1 MIYTY
6 PDYYKKFNCIADK
19 CPDTCCGKWQI
30 VIDDDSLEKYE
41 DYNGEY
47 RDELRRKVN
56 WKEGVFRHGRSG
68 KCAFLR
74 EDMLCDM
81 YIHMGKDSLCTT
93 CREYPRH
100 TEEFENVREVSLS
113 LSCPEVA
120 RILMNITD
128 KVTFVTEEDD
138 EDEVFDDFDYF
149 LYSNLEDIREEILR
163 VIQDRSVDI
172 RSRIER
178 VLQIGASAQRHYD
191 EGDLVMWDECEERD
205 KPEICRKLEF
215 CPEHSNTEINNEVF
229 LDDEY
234 VLLQRQF
241 GFLLDE
247 LELLYDDWE
256 DVLVEAQ
263 SLLFGDGAETFAE
276 NRRRFESW
284 WRDNCEVTGCHP
296 GQESD
301 TTESVVTEDNVI
313 EGDAAGNDAAENDK
327 TSDNA
332 AENDATEDRS
342 EDIEECVGELHMTMD
357 IFLEQII
364 VYFIS
369 IYLLGAVYDDN
380 ISGKVNA
387 CVGHAV
393 ELYMLLMARWLRN
406 GGTLSVDDLIELS
419 YRYSREIEHS
429 DENLEQVEVLDWFSL

>member
-74 EDMLCDM
+74 DDMLCDM
-81 YIHMGKDSLCTT
+81 YIHMGKESLCTT

-149 LYSNLEDIREEILR
+149 LYSNLEDIRETILN

-178 VLQIGASAQRHYD
+178 VIQIGASAQRHYD
-191 EGDLVMWDECEERD
+191 EGDLVMWDECEEQD
-205 KPEICRKLEF
+205 KPEIHG
-215 CPEHSNTEINNEVF
+215 EHE
-229 LDDEY
+229 EY
-234 VLLQRQF
+234 MLLQKQAM
-241 GFLLDE
+241 FLIED
-247 LELLYDDWE
+247 LELLYDDWD
-256 DVLVEAQ
+256 DVLIESQ
-263 SLLFGDGAETFAE
+263 EFLFGGGEMAFAE
-276 NRRRFESW
+276 NTKRFEAW
-284 WRDNCEVTGCHP
+284 WETHNEISYCQPE
-296 GQESD
+296 QKSD
-301 TTESVVTEDNVI
+301 TAENVVTED
-313 EGDAAGNDAAENDK
+313 DAAGNDVIEDDVAW
-327 TSDNA
+327 
-332 AENDATEDRS
+332 NDATDNHFEDVKACGGGIR
-342 EDIEECVGELHMTMD
+342 MTMD

-369 IYLLGAVYDDN
+369 TYLLGAVYDDN

-406 GGTLSVDDLIELS
+406 GETLSTDDLIELS

-429 DENLEQVEVLDWFSL
+429 DENLEQVEVLDWFSI

>member
-74 EDMLCDM
+74 DDMLCDM
-81 YIHMGKDSLCTT
+81 YIHMGKESLCTT

-128 KVTFVTEEDD
+128 KVTSVTEEDD

-149 LYSNLEDIREEILR
+149 LYSNLEDIREAILN

-178 VLQIGASAQRHYD
+178 VIQIGASAQRHYD
-191 EGDLVMWDECEERD
+191 EGDLVMWDECEEQD

-256 DVLVEAQ
+256 DVLIESQ

-313 EGDAAGNDAAENDK
+313 EG
-327 TSDNA
+327 
-332 AENDATEDRS
+332 
-342 EDIEECVGELHMTMD
+342 ELRMTMD

-406 GGTLSVDDLIELS
+406 GETLSTDDLIELS

-429 DENLEQVEVLDWFSL
+429 DENLEQVEVLDWFDL

>member
-74 EDMLCDM
+74 DDMLCDM

-100 TEEFENVREVSLS
+100 TEEFENVREISLS

-178 VLQIGASAQRHYD
+178 VLQIGASAQRHYE
-191 EGDLVMWDECEERD
+191 EGDLVMWDECEEQD
-205 KPEICRKLEF
+205 KPEIHGDHE
-215 CPEHSNTEINNEVF
+215 
-229 LDDEY
+229 EY
-234 VLLQRQF
+234 MLLQKQAM
-241 GFLLDE
+241 FLIED

-256 DVLVEAQ
+256 DVIIESQ
-263 SLLFGDGAETFAE
+263 ELLFGGGEMAFAE
-276 NRRRFESW
+276 NRKRFEAW
-284 WRDNCEVTGCHP
+284 WETHNEISYCQPE
-296 GQESD
+296 QKSD
-301 TTESVVTEDNVI
+301 TAENVVTED
-313 EGDAAGNDAAENDK
+313 DAAGNDA
-327 TSDNA
+327 TDNQF
-332 AENDATEDRS
+332 EDVKA
-342 EDIEECVGELHMTMD
+342 CGGELRMTMY

-393 ELYMLLMARWLRN
+393 ELYMLLMARWVRN
-406 GGTLSVDDLIELS
+406 GETLSADDLIELS

-429 DENLEQVEVLDWFSL
+429 DENLEQVEVLDWFNL

>member
-6 PDYYKKFNCIADK
+6 PDYYKKFSCIADK

-74 EDMLCDM
+74 DDMLCDM
-81 YIHMGKDSLCTT
+81 YIHMGKESLCTT

-128 KVTFVTEEDD
+128 KATFVTEEDD

-149 LYSNLEDIREEILR
+149 LYSNLEDIREAILN

-178 VLQIGASAQRHYD
+178 VIQIGASAQRHYD
-191 EGDLVMWDECEERD
+191 EGDLVMWDECEEQD
-205 KPEICRKLEF
+205 KPEIHG
-215 CPEHSNTEINNEVF
+215 EHE
-229 LDDEY
+229 EY
-234 VLLQRQF
+234 MLLQKQAM
-241 GFLLDE
+241 FLIED
-247 LELLYDDWE
+247 LELLYDDWD
-256 DVLVEAQ
+256 DVLIESQ
-263 SLLFGDGAETFAE
+263 ELLFGGGEMAFAE
-276 NRRRFESW
+276 NTKRFEAW
-284 WRDNCEVTGCHP
+284 WETHNEISYCQPE
-296 GQESD
+296 QKSD
-301 TTESVVTEDNVI
+301 TAENVVTED
-313 EGDAAGNDAAENDK
+313 DAAGNDVIEDDVAW
-327 TSDNA
+327 
-332 AENDATEDRS
+332 NDATDNHFEDVKACGGGIR
-342 EDIEECVGELHMTMD
+342 MTMD

-369 IYLLGAVYDDN
+369 TYLLGAVYDDN

-406 GGTLSVDDLIELS
+406 GETLSTDDLIELS

-429 DENLEQVEVLDWFSL
+429 DENLEQVEVLDWFSI

>member
-74 EDMLCDM
+74 DDMLCDM
-81 YIHMGKDSLCTT
+81 YIHMGKESLCTT

-149 LYSNLEDIREEILR
+149 LYSNLEDIRETILN

-178 VLQIGASAQRHYD
+178 VIQIGASAQRHYD
-191 EGDLVMWDECEERD
+191 EGDLVMWDECEEQD
-205 KPEICRKLEF
+205 KPEIHG
-215 CPEHSNTEINNEVF
+215 EHE
-229 LDDEY
+229 EY
-234 VLLQRQF
+234 MLLQKQAM
-241 GFLLDE
+241 FLIED

-256 DVLVEAQ
+256 DVLIESQ
-263 SLLFGDGAETFAE
+263 MFLFSAGEGKFVE
-276 NRRRFESW
+276 NREKFETW
-284 WRDNCEVTGCHP
+284 WRDNSVRAVDGESHISMEVF
-296 GQESD
+296 
-301 TTESVVTEDNVI
+301 I
-313 EGDAAGNDAAENDK
+313 
-327 TSDNA
+327 
-332 AENDATEDRS
+332 
-342 EDIEECVGELHMTMD
+342 
-357 IFLEQII
+357 EQII

-369 IYLLGAVYDDN
+369 IYLLGAVYDGN
-380 ISGKVNA
+380 IDGKVNA
-387 CVGHAV
+387 CVGHTV
-393 ELYMLLMARWLRN
+393 ELYMLLMARWLKN
-406 GGTLSVDDLIELS
+406 GDDLVMDDLIELV

-429 DENLEQVEVLDWFSL
+429 DENLEQVEMLDWFG

>member
-6 PDYYKKFNCIADK
+6 PDYYKKFSCIADK

-30 VIDDDSLEKYE
+30 VIDDDSLERYQE
-41 DYNGEY
+41 YDGDY
-47 RDELRRKVN
+47 RPELHRKVN
-56 WKEGVFRHGRSG
+56 WKEGVFRHSRSG

-74 EDMLCDM
+74 DDMLCDL
-81 YIHMGKDSLCTT
+81 YIHMGKESLCTT

-149 LYSNLEDIREEILR
+149 LYSNLEDIREVILN

-178 VLQIGASAQRHYD
+178 VIQIGASAQRHYD

-256 DVLVEAQ
+256 DVLIESQ

-301 TTESVVTEDNVI
+301 TAESVVTEDNVI
-313 EGDAAGNDAAENDK
+313 ADG
-327 TSDNA
+327 
-332 AENDATEDRS
+332 
-342 EDIEECVGELHMTMD
+342 LHMTMD

-380 ISGKVNA
+380 IYGKVNA

-406 GGTLSVDDLIELS
+406 GETLSVDDLIELS

-429 DENLEQVEVLDWFSL
+429 DENLEQVEVLEWFSL

>member
-74 EDMLCDM
+74 DDMLCDM
-81 YIHMGKDSLCTT
+81 YIHMGKNSLCTT

-149 LYSNLEDIREEILR
+149 LYSNLEDIREEILN
-163 VIQDRSVDI
+163 VIQDRNVDI

-178 VLQIGASAQRHYD
+178 VIQIGASAQRHYD
-191 EGDLVMWDECEERD
+191 EGDLVMWDECEEQD
-205 KPEICRKLEF
+205 KPEICRKIEF

-256 DVLVEAQ
+256 DVLIESQ
-263 SLLFGDGAETFAE
+263 KLLFGDGEGKFTENQRLFET
-276 NRRRFESW
+276 W
-284 WRDNCEVTGCHP
+284 WRNNSEVPDGKP
-296 GQESD
+296 GQNSD
-301 TTESVVTEDNVI
+301 AAESVVTEDNVI
-313 EGDAAGNDAAENDK
+313 EGDAAGNDVIEDDVAW
-327 TSDNA
+327 
-332 AENDATEDRS
+332 NDATDNHFEDVKACGGG
-342 EDIEECVGELHMTMD
+342 IHMTMD

-393 ELYMLLMARWLRN
+393 ELYMLLMARWLSN

-429 DENLEQVEVLDWFSL
+429 DENLEQVEVLEWFGL

>member
-1 MIYTY
+1 MIIYKGVHMIYTY
-6 PDYYKKFNCIADK
+6 PDYYKQFSCIADK

-74 EDMLCDM
+74 DDMLCDL
-81 YIHMGKDSLCTT
+81 YIHMGKESLCTT

-100 TEEFENVREVSLS
+100 TEEFENVREISLS

-149 LYSNLEDIREEILR
+149 LYSNLEDIREEILN

-178 VLQIGASAQRHYD
+178 VIQIGASAQRHYD
-191 EGDLVMWDECEERD
+191 EGDLVMWNECEERD
-205 KPEICRKLEF
+205 KPEIHG
-215 CPEHSNTEINNEVF
+215 EHEEHI
-229 LDDEY
+229 
-234 VLLQRQF
+234 LLQKQAM
-241 GFLLDE
+241 FLIEE

-256 DVLVEAQ
+256 DVLIESQ
-263 SLLFGDGAETFAE
+263 ELLFGQGEEAFAG
-276 NRRRFESW
+276 NRKRFDAW
-284 WRDNCEVTGCHP
+284 WRNHGGCAP
-296 GQESD
+296 
-301 TTESVVTEDNVI
+301 
-313 EGDAAGNDAAENDK
+313 
-327 TSDNA
+327 
-332 AENDATEDRS
+332 
-342 EDIEECVGELHMTMD
+342 HMTLD

-406 GGTLSVDDLIELS
+406 GETLSVDDLIELS

-429 DENLEQVEVLDWFSL
+429 DENLEQVEVLDWFGL

>member
-30 VIDDDSLEKYE
+30 VIDDDSLERYQE
-41 DYNGEY
+41 YDGDY
-47 RDELRRKVN
+47 RPELHRKVN

-74 EDMLCDM
+74 DDMLCDM

-100 TEEFENVREVSLS
+100 TEEFENVREISLS

-149 LYSNLEDIREEILR
+149 LYSNLEDIREAILN

-172 RSRIER
+172 RIRIER
-178 VLQIGASAQRHYD
+178 VIQIGASAQRHYD
-191 EGDLVMWDECEERD
+191 EGDLVMWDECEEQD

-215 CPEHSNTEINNEVF
+215 CPEHSNTEIDNEAF

-256 DVLVEAQ
+256 DVLIESQ
-263 SLLFGDGAETFAE
+263 SILFGDGAETFAE

-284 WRDNCEVTGCHP
+284 WRDNCEVTGGQP
-296 GQESD
+296 GQNS
-301 TTESVVTEDNVI
+301 
-313 EGDAAGNDAAENDK
+313 DAAGNDAAENDK
-327 TSDNA
+327 TNDNV

-342 EDIEECVGELHMTMD
+342 EDIEECVDELHMTMD

-406 GGTLSVDDLIELS
+406 GETLSVDDLIELS

-429 DENLEQVEVLDWFSL
+429 DENLEQVEVLEWFSL

>member
-6 PDYYKKFNCIADK
+6 PDYYKKFSCIADK

-56 WKEGVFRHGRSG
+56 WKEGVFRHGGSG

-74 EDMLCDM
+74 DDMLCDL
-81 YIHMGKDSLCTT
+81 YIHMGKESLCTT

-149 LYSNLEDIREEILR
+149 LYSNLEDIREAILN

-178 VLQIGASAQRHYD
+178 VIQIGASAQRHYD
-191 EGDLVMWDECEERD
+191 EGDLVMWDECEEQD

-215 CPEHSNTEINNEVF
+215 CPEHSNTEIDNEAF

-256 DVLVEAQ
+256 DVLIESQ
-263 SLLFGDGAETFAE
+263 SILFGDGAETFAE

-284 WRDNCEVTGCHP
+284 WRDNCEVTGGQP
-296 GQESD
+296 GQNS
-301 TTESVVTEDNVI
+301 
-313 EGDAAGNDAAENDK
+313 DAAGNDAAENDK
-327 TSDNA
+327 TNDNV

-342 EDIEECVGELHMTMD
+342 EDIEECVDELHMTMD

-369 IYLLGAVYDDN
+369 IYLLGAVYDGN
-380 ISGKVNA
+380 IDGKVNA

-406 GGTLSVDDLIELS
+406 GETLSVDDLIELS

-429 DENLEQVEVLDWFSL
+429 DENLEQVEVLEWFSL

>member
-30 VIDDDSLEKYE
+30 VIDDDSLERYQE
-41 DYNGEY
+41 YDGDY
-47 RDELRRKVN
+47 RPELYRKVN
-56 WKEGVFRHGRSG
+56 WNEGVFRHGRNG

-74 EDMLCDM
+74 DDLLCDM

-149 LYSNLEDIREEILR
+149 LYSNLEDIREAILN

-178 VLQIGASAQRHYD
+178 VIQIGASAQRHYD
-191 EGDLVMWDECEERD
+191 EGDLVMWDECEEQD
-205 KPEICRKLEF
+205 KPEIHG
-215 CPEHSNTEINNEVF
+215 EHE
-229 LDDEY
+229 EY
-234 VLLQRQF
+234 MLLQKQAM
-241 GFLLDE
+241 FLIED
-247 LELLYDDWE
+247 LELLYDDWD
-256 DVLVEAQ
+256 DVLIESQ
-263 SLLFGDGAETFAE
+263 EFLFGGGEMAFAE
-276 NRRRFESW
+276 NTKRFEAW
-284 WRDNCEVTGCHP
+284 WETHNEISYCQPE
-296 GQESD
+296 QKSD
-301 TTESVVTEDNVI
+301 TAENVVTED
-313 EGDAAGNDAAENDK
+313 DAAGNDVIEDDVAW
-327 TSDNA
+327 
-332 AENDATEDRS
+332 NDATDNHFEDVKACGGGIR
-342 EDIEECVGELHMTMD
+342 MTMD

-369 IYLLGAVYDDN
+369 TYLLGAVYDDN

-406 GGTLSVDDLIELS
+406 GETLSTDDLIELS

-429 DENLEQVEVLDWFSL
+429 DENLEQVEVLDWFSI

>member
-74 EDMLCDM
+74 DDMLCDM

-149 LYSNLEDIREEILR
+149 LYSNLEDIREEILN

-256 DVLVEAQ
+256 DVLIESQ

-284 WRDNCEVTGCHP
+284 WRDNCEVTGCQP
-296 GQESD
+296 GQNS
-301 TTESVVTEDNVI
+301 
-313 EGDAAGNDAAENDK
+313 DAAGNDAAENDK
-327 TSDNA
+327 TNDNA
-332 AENDATEDRS
+332 AENDVTEDRF
-342 EDIEECVGELHMTMD
+342 EDIEECVDELHMTMD

-406 GGTLSVDDLIELS
+406 GETLSADDLIELS

-429 DENLEQVEVLDWFSL
+429 DENLEQVEVLDWFSI

>member
-30 VIDDDSLEKYE
+30 VIDDDSLERYQE
-41 DYNGEY
+41 YDGDY
-47 RDELRRKVN
+47 RPELHRKVN

-74 EDMLCDM
+74 DDMLCDM

-100 TEEFENVREVSLS
+100 TEEFENVREISLS

-149 LYSNLEDIREEILR
+149 LYSNLEDIREEILN

-178 VLQIGASAQRHYD
+178 VLQIGASTQRHYD

-205 KPEICRKLEF
+205 KPEIHGDHE
-215 CPEHSNTEINNEVF
+215 
-229 LDDEY
+229 EY
-234 VLLQRQF
+234 MLLQKQAM
-241 GFLLDE
+241 FLLED
-247 LELLYDDWE
+247 LELLYDDWD
-256 DVLVEAQ
+256 DVLIESQ
-263 SLLFGDGAETFAE
+263 ELLFGQGEEAFA
-276 NRRRFESW
+276 
-284 WRDNCEVTGCHP
+284 
-296 GQESD
+296 Q
-301 TTESVVTEDNVI
+301 SVQ
-313 EGDAAGNDAAENDK
+313 DA
-327 TSDNA
+327 
-332 AENDATEDRS
+332 
-342 EDIEECVGELHMTMD
+342 
-357 IFLEQII
+357 
-364 VYFIS
+364 
-369 IYLLGAVYDDN
+369 
-380 ISGKVNA
+380 
-387 CVGHAV
+387 
-393 ELYMLLMARWLRN
+393 
-406 GGTLSVDDLIELS
+406 
-419 YRYSREIEHS
+419 
-429 DENLEQVEVLDWFSL
+429 

>member
-6 PDYYKKFNCIADK
+6 PDYYKKFSCIADK

-30 VIDDDSLEKYE
+30 VIDDDSLERYQE
-41 DYNGEY
+41 YDGDY
-47 RDELRRKVN
+47 RPELHRKVN

-74 EDMLCDM
+74 DDMLCDM

-100 TEEFENVREVSLS
+100 TEEFENVREISLS

-138 EDEVFDDFDYF
+138 EDEAFDDFDYF
-149 LYSNLEDIREEILR
+149 LYSNLEDIREAILN

-178 VLQIGASAQRHYD
+178 VIQIGASAQRHYD
-191 EGDLVMWDECEERD
+191 EGDLVMWDECEEQD
-205 KPEICRKLEF
+205 KPEIHG
-215 CPEHSNTEINNEVF
+215 EHE
-229 LDDEY
+229 EY
-234 VLLQRQF
+234 MLLQKQAM
-241 GFLLDE
+241 FLIED
-247 LELLYDDWE
+247 LELLYDDWD
-256 DVLVEAQ
+256 DVLIESQ
-263 SLLFGDGAETFAE
+263 EFLFGGGEMAFAE
-276 NRRRFESW
+276 NTKRFEAW
-284 WRDNCEVTGCHP
+284 WETHNEISYCQPE
-296 GQESD
+296 QKSD
-301 TTESVVTEDNVI
+301 TAENVVTED
-313 EGDAAGNDAAENDK
+313 DAAGNDVIEDDVAW
-327 TSDNA
+327 
-332 AENDATEDRS
+332 NDATDNHFEDVKACGGGIR
-342 EDIEECVGELHMTMD
+342 MTMD

-369 IYLLGAVYDDN
+369 TYLLGAVYDDN

-406 GGTLSVDDLIELS
+406 GETLSTDDLIELS

-429 DENLEQVEVLDWFSL
+429 DENLEQVEVLDWFSI

>member
-6 PDYYKKFNCIADK
+6 PDYYKKFSCIADK

-30 VIDDDSLEKYE
+30 VIDDDSLERYQE
-41 DYNGEY
+41 YDGDY
-47 RDELRRKVN
+47 RPELHRKVN
-56 WKEGVFRHGRSG
+56 WEEGVFRHGRSG

-74 EDMLCDM
+74 DDMLCDM
-81 YIHMGKDSLCTT
+81 YIHMGKESLCTT

-149 LYSNLEDIREEILR
+149 LYSNLEDIREAILN

-178 VLQIGASAQRHYD
+178 VIQIGASAQRHYD
-191 EGDLVMWDECEERD
+191 EGDLVMWDECEEQD
-205 KPEICRKLEF
+205 KPEICRKLES

-256 DVLVEAQ
+256 DVLIE
-263 SLLFGDGAETFAE
+263 SHKLLFGDGEEKFTENQRLFET
-276 NRRRFESW
+276 W
-284 WRDNCEVTGCHP
+284 WRNNSEVPGGQP
-296 GQESD
+296 GQNSD
-301 TTESVVTEDNVI
+301 AAESVVIEDNVI
-313 EGDAAGNDAAENDK
+313 EGDAAGNDAIEDDVAG
-327 TSDNA
+327 SDA
-332 AENDATEDRS
+332 ADNQFEDVKA
-342 EDIEECVGELHMTMD
+342 CVGGIHMTMD

-393 ELYMLLMARWLRN
+393 ELYMLLMARWLSN
-406 GGTLSVDDLIELS
+406 GGTLSMDDLIELS

-429 DENLEQVEVLDWFSL
+429 DENLEQVEVLEWFGL

>member
-30 VIDDDSLEKYE
+30 VIDDDSLERYQE
-41 DYNGEY
+41 YDGDY
-47 RDELRRKVN
+47 RPELHRKVN

-74 EDMLCDM
+74 DDMLCDM

-100 TEEFENVREVSLS
+100 TEEFENVREISLS

-138 EDEVFDDFDYF
+138 VDEVFDDFDYF
-149 LYSNLEDIREEILR
+149 LYSNLEDIREEILN

-256 DVLVEAQ
+256 DVLIESQ

-284 WRDNCEVTGCHP
+284 WRDNCEVTGCQP
-296 GQESD
+296 GQNS
-301 TTESVVTEDNVI
+301 
-313 EGDAAGNDAAENDK
+313 DAAGNDAAENDK
-327 TSDNA
+327 TNDNA
-332 AENDATEDRS
+332 AENDVTEDRF
-342 EDIEECVGELHMTMD
+342 EDIEECVDELHMTMD

-406 GGTLSVDDLIELS
+406 GETLSVDELIELS

-429 DENLEQVEVLDWFSL
+429 DENLEQVEILDWFNL

>member
-6 PDYYKKFNCIADK
+6 PDYYKKFSCIADK

-30 VIDDDSLEKYE
+30 VIDDDSLERYQE
-41 DYNGEY
+41 YDGDY
-47 RDELRRKVN
+47 RPELHRKVN

-74 EDMLCDM
+74 DDMLCDM
-81 YIHMGKDSLCTT
+81 YIHMGKESLCTT

-149 LYSNLEDIREEILR
+149 LYSNLEDIREAILN

-205 KPEICRKLEF
+205 KPEIHG
-215 CPEHSNTEINNEVF
+215 EHE
-229 LDDEY
+229 EY
-234 VLLQRQF
+234 MLLQKQAM
-241 GFLLDE
+241 FLIED
-247 LELLYDDWE
+247 LELLYDDWD
-256 DVLVEAQ
+256 DVLIESQ
-263 SLLFGDGAETFAE
+263 EFLFGGGEMAFAE
-276 NRRRFESW
+276 NTKRFEAW
-284 WRDNCEVTGCHP
+284 WETHNEISYCQPE
-296 GQESD
+296 QKSD
-301 TTESVVTEDNVI
+301 TAENVVTED
-313 EGDAAGNDAAENDK
+313 DAAGNDVIEDDVAW
-327 TSDNA
+327 
-332 AENDATEDRS
+332 NDATDNHFEDVKACGGGIR
-342 EDIEECVGELHMTMD
+342 MTMD

-369 IYLLGAVYDDN
+369 TYLLGAVYDDN

-406 GGTLSVDDLIELS
+406 GETLSTDDLIELS

-429 DENLEQVEVLDWFSL
+429 DENLEQVEVLDWFSI

>member
-1 MIYTY
+1 MIIYKGVHMIYTY
-6 PDYYKKFNCIADK
+6 PDYYKKFSCIADK

-47 RDELRRKVN
+47 RDELRRKVD

-74 EDMLCDM
+74 DDMLCDL
-81 YIHMGKDSLCTT
+81 YIHMGKESLCTT

-149 LYSNLEDIREEILR
+149 LYSNLEDIREAILK

-172 RSRIER
+172 RIRIER

-191 EGDLVMWDECEERD
+191 EGDLVMWDECEEQD
-205 KPEICRKLEF
+205 KPEIHG
-215 CPEHSNTEINNEVF
+215 EHE
-229 LDDEY
+229 EY
-234 VLLQRQF
+234 MLLQKQAM
-241 GFLLDE
+241 FLIED

-256 DVLVEAQ
+256 DVLIESQ
-263 SLLFGDGAETFAE
+263 ELLFGQGEKAFAG
-276 NRRRFESW
+276 NRKRFDAW
-284 WRDNCEVTGCHP
+284 WRNHGGCAP
-296 GQESD
+296 
-301 TTESVVTEDNVI
+301 
-313 EGDAAGNDAAENDK
+313 
-327 TSDNA
+327 
-332 AENDATEDRS
+332 
-342 EDIEECVGELHMTMD
+342 HMTLD

-406 GGTLSVDDLIELS
+406 GETLSVDDLIELS

-429 DENLEQVEVLDWFSL
+429 DENLEQVEVLDWFGL

>member
-74 EDMLCDM
+74 DDMLCDM
-81 YIHMGKDSLCTT
+81 YIHMGKESLCTT

-100 TEEFENVREVSLS
+100 TEEFENVREISLS

-149 LYSNLEDIREEILR
+149 LYSNLEDIREAILN

-178 VLQIGASAQRHYD
+178 VIQIGASAQRHYD
-191 EGDLVMWDECEERD
+191 EGDLVMWDECEEQD
-205 KPEICRKLEF
+205 KPEIHG
-215 CPEHSNTEINNEVF
+215 EHE
-229 LDDEY
+229 EY
-234 VLLQRQF
+234 MLLQKQAM
-241 GFLLDE
+241 FLIED
-247 LELLYDDWE
+247 LELLYDDWD
-256 DVLVEAQ
+256 DVLIESQ
-263 SLLFGDGAETFAE
+263 EFLFGGGEMAFAE
-276 NRRRFESW
+276 NTKRFEAW
-284 WRDNCEVTGCHP
+284 WETHNEISYCQPE
-296 GQESD
+296 QKSD
-301 TTESVVTEDNVI
+301 TAENVVTED
-313 EGDAAGNDAAENDK
+313 DAAGNDVIEDDVAW
-327 TSDNA
+327 
-332 AENDATEDRS
+332 NDATDNHFEDVKACGGGIR
-342 EDIEECVGELHMTMD
+342 MTMD

-369 IYLLGAVYDDN
+369 TYLLGAVYDDN

-406 GGTLSVDDLIELS
+406 GETLSTDDLIELS

-429 DENLEQVEVLDWFSL
+429 DENLEQVEVLDWFSI

>member
-74 EDMLCDM
+74 DDMLCDM
-81 YIHMGKDSLCTT
+81 YIHMGKNSLCTT

-100 TEEFENVREVSLS
+100 TEEFENVREISLS

-149 LYSNLEDIREEILR
+149 LYSNLEDIREAILN

-178 VLQIGASAQRHYD
+178 VIQIGASAQRHYD
-191 EGDLVMWDECEERD
+191 EGDLVMWDECEEQD

-215 CPEHSNTEINNEVF
+215 DPEHSNTEINNEVF

-256 DVLVEAQ
+256 DVLIESQ

-301 TTESVVTEDNVI
+301 TAESVVTEDNVI
-313 EGDAAGNDAAENDK
+313 ADG
-327 TSDNA
+327 
-332 AENDATEDRS
+332 
-342 EDIEECVGELHMTMD
+342 LHMTMD

-380 ISGKVNA
+380 IYGKVNA

-406 GGTLSVDDLIELS
+406 GETLSVDDLIELS

-429 DENLEQVEVLDWFSL
+429 DENLEQVEVLEWFSL

>member
-30 VIDDDSLEKYE
+30 VIDDDSLEKYQ
-41 DYNGEY
+41 EY
-47 RDELRRKVN
+47 DGGYRQELHRRVN

-74 EDMLCDM
+74 DDMLCDM

-120 RILMNITD
+120 GILMNITD
-128 KVTFVTEEDD
+128 RVTFVTEEDD

-149 LYSNLEDIREEILR
+149 LYSNLEDIREDILN

-172 RSRIER
+172 RGRIER
-178 VLQIGASAQRHYD
+178 VLQIGASVQRHYD
-191 EGDLVMWDECEERD
+191 EGDLVMWDECEEQD
-205 KPEICRKLEF
+205 KPQIHG
-215 CPEHSNTEINNEVF
+215 EHE
-229 LDDEY
+229 EY
-234 VLLQRQF
+234 VLLQKQAM
-241 GFLLDE
+241 FLIEE

-256 DVLVEAQ
+256 NVLIESQ
-263 SLLFGDGAETFAE
+263 ELLFGQGEKAFEE
-276 NRRRFESW
+276 NKKRFEKW
-284 WRDNCEVTGCHP
+284 WRSNIEVPGGQP
-296 GQESD
+296 GQNS
-301 TTESVVTEDNVI
+301 
-313 EGDAAGNDAAENDK
+313 DAAGNDAVENDK
-327 TSDNA
+327 TKNDA
-332 AENDATEDRS
+332 AGDDATEGRS
-342 EDIEECVGELHMTMD
+342 EDMADCGAGLGMTME
-357 IFLEQII
+357 IFIEQII
-364 VYFIS
+364 VYFVS

-380 ISGKVNA
+380 IAGKVNA

-406 GGTLSVDDLIELS
+406 GETLSTNDLIELS

>member
-6 PDYYKKFNCIADK
+6 PDYYKKFSCIADK

-41 DYNGEY
+41 DYNGAY

-74 EDMLCDM
+74 DDMLCDM

-100 TEEFENVREVSLS
+100 TEEFENVREISLS

-149 LYSNLEDIREEILR
+149 LYSNLEDIREEILKI
-163 VIQDRSVDI
+163 IQDRNTDI
-172 RSRIER
+172 RDRVRR

-191 EGDLVMWDECEERD
+191 EGDLVMWDDCGEQD
-205 KPEICRKLEF
+205 KPEICRKLES

-229 LDDEY
+229 SDDEY

-241 GFLLDE
+241 GFLRGE

-256 DVLVEAQ
+256 DVLIESQ
-263 SLLFGDGAETFAE
+263 ELLFGGGEETFTE
-276 NRRRFESW
+276 NRRLFEAW
-284 WRDNCEVTGCHP
+284 WRSNCEVTGCHL
-296 GQESD
+296 GQKSD
-301 TTESVVTEDNVI
+301 IAESVVTEDNVI
-313 EGDAAGNDAAENDK
+313 EGEH
-327 TSDNA
+327 
-332 AENDATEDRS
+332 R
-342 EDIEECVGELHMTMD
+342 MTMD

-406 GGTLSVDDLIELS
+406 GRTLSMDDLIELS

-429 DENLEQVEVLDWFSL
+429 DENLEQVEVLDWFGL

>member
-74 EDMLCDM
+74 DDMLCDM
-81 YIHMGKDSLCTT
+81 YIHMGKESLCTT

-149 LYSNLEDIREEILR
+149 LYSNLEDIREAILN

-191 EGDLVMWDECEERD
+191 EGDLVMWDECEEQD
-205 KPEICRKLEF
+205 KPEICRKIDF

-256 DVLVEAQ
+256 DVLIESQ
-263 SLLFGDGAETFAE
+263 KLLFGDGAETFAE

-284 WRDNCEVTGCHP
+284 WRDNCEVTGGQP
-296 GQESD
+296 GQNS
-301 TTESVVTEDNVI
+301 
-313 EGDAAGNDAAENDK
+313 DAAGNDAAENDK
-327 TSDNA
+327 TNDNV

-342 EDIEECVGELHMTMD
+342 EDIEECVDELHMTMD

-369 IYLLGAVYDDN
+369 IYFLGAVYDDN

-406 GGTLSVDDLIELS
+406 GRTLSMDDLIELS

-429 DENLEQVEVLDWFSL
+429 DENLEQVEVLEWFDL

>member
-6 PDYYKKFNCIADK
+6 PDYYKKFSCIADK

-56 WKEGVFRHGRSG
+56 WKEGVFRHGISG

-149 LYSNLEDIREEILR
+149 LYSNLEDIREEILN

-178 VLQIGASAQRHYD
+178 VIQIGASAQRHYE
-191 EGDLVMWDECEERD
+191 EGDLVMWDECEEQD

-241 GFLLDE
+241 GFLLVE

-256 DVLVEAQ
+256 DVLVE
-263 SLLFGDGAETFAE
+263 SHKLLFGDGVETFAE

-327 TSDNA
+327 TNDNA

-342 EDIEECVGELHMTMD
+342 EDIEECVDEHHMTMD

-406 GGTLSVDDLIELS
+406 GETLSVDDLIELS

-429 DENLEQVEVLDWFSL
+429 DENLEQVEVLDWFGL

>member
-6 PDYYKKFNCIADK
+6 PDYYKKFSCIADK

-30 VIDDDSLEKYE
+30 VIDDDSLERYQE
-41 DYNGEY
+41 YDGDY
-47 RDELRRKVN
+47 RPELHRKVN

-74 EDMLCDM
+74 DDMLCDL
-81 YIHMGKDSLCTT
+81 YIHMGKESLCTT

-149 LYSNLEDIREEILR
+149 LYSNLEDIREAILN

-178 VLQIGASAQRHYD
+178 VIQIGASAQRHYD
-191 EGDLVMWDECEERD
+191 EGDLVMWDECEEQD

-215 CPEHSNTEINNEVF
+215 CPEHSNTEIDNEAF

-256 DVLVEAQ
+256 DVLIESQ
-263 SLLFGDGAETFAE
+263 SILFGDCAETFAE

-284 WRDNCEVTGCHP
+284 WRDNCEVTGGQP
-296 GQESD
+296 GQNS
-301 TTESVVTEDNVI
+301 
-313 EGDAAGNDAAENDK
+313 DAAGNDAAENDK
-327 TSDNA
+327 TNDNV

-342 EDIEECVGELHMTMD
+342 EDIEECVDELHMTMD

-369 IYLLGAVYDDN
+369 IYLLGAVYDGN
-380 ISGKVNA
+380 IDGKVNA

-406 GGTLSVDDLIELS
+406 GETLSVDDLIELS

-429 DENLEQVEVLDWFSL
+429 DENLEQVEVLEWFSL

>member
-6 PDYYKKFNCIADK
+6 PDYYKKFSCIADK

-74 EDMLCDM
+74 DDMLCDM
-81 YIHMGKDSLCTT
+81 YIHMGKESLCTT

-149 LYSNLEDIREEILR
+149 LYSNLEDIREEILN
-163 VIQDRSVDI
+163 VIQDRNVDI

-178 VLQIGASAQRHYD
+178 VIQIGASAQRHYE
-191 EGDLVMWDECEERD
+191 EGDLVMWDECEEQD
-205 KPEICRKLEF
+205 KFHIQG
-215 CPEHSNTEINNEVF
+215 EHE
-229 LDDEY
+229 EY
-234 VLLQRQF
+234 MLLQKQAM
-241 GFLLDE
+241 FLIED
-247 LELLYDDWE
+247 LELLYDDWD
-256 DVLVEAQ
+256 DVLIESQ
-263 SLLFGDGAETFAE
+263 MFLFSAGEGKFVE
-276 NRRRFESW
+276 NREKFETW
-284 WRDNCEVTGCHP
+284 WRDNSVRAVDGESHISMEVF
-296 GQESD
+296 
-301 TTESVVTEDNVI
+301 I
-313 EGDAAGNDAAENDK
+313 
-327 TSDNA
+327 
-332 AENDATEDRS
+332 
-342 EDIEECVGELHMTMD
+342 
-357 IFLEQII
+357 EQII

-369 IYLLGAVYDDN
+369 IYLLGAVYDGN
-380 ISGKVNA
+380 IDGKVNA

-393 ELYMLLMARWLRN
+393 ELYMLLMARWLKN
-406 GGTLSVDDLIELS
+406 GDDLVMDDLIELA

-429 DENLEQVEVLDWFSL
+429 DENLEQVEMLDWFG

>member
-6 PDYYKKFNCIADK
+6 PDYYKKFSCIADK

-74 EDMLCDM
+74 DDMLCDM
-81 YIHMGKDSLCTT
+81 YIHMGKESLCTT

-128 KVTFVTEEDD
+128 KATFVTEEDD

-149 LYSNLEDIREEILR
+149 LYSNLEDIREAILN

-178 VLQIGASAQRHYD
+178 VIQIGASAQRHYD
-191 EGDLVMWDECEERD
+191 EGDLVMWDECEEQD
-205 KPEICRKLEF
+205 KPEIHG
-215 CPEHSNTEINNEVF
+215 EHE
-229 LDDEY
+229 EY
-234 VLLQRQF
+234 MLLQKQVM
-241 GFLLDE
+241 FLIED

-256 DVLVEAQ
+256 DVLIESQ
-263 SLLFGDGAETFAE
+263 MFLFSAGEGKFVE
-276 NRRRFESW
+276 NREKFETW
-284 WRDNCEVTGCHP
+284 WRDNSVRAVDGESHISMEVF
-296 GQESD
+296 
-301 TTESVVTEDNVI
+301 I
-313 EGDAAGNDAAENDK
+313 
-327 TSDNA
+327 
-332 AENDATEDRS
+332 
-342 EDIEECVGELHMTMD
+342 
-357 IFLEQII
+357 EQII

-369 IYLLGAVYDDN
+369 IYLLGAVYDGN
-380 ISGKVNA
+380 IDGKVNA

-393 ELYMLLMARWLRN
+393 ELYMLLMARWLKN
-406 GGTLSVDDLIELS
+406 GDDLVMDDLIELV

-429 DENLEQVEVLDWFSL
+429 DENLEQVEMLDWFG

>member
-128 KVTFVTEEDD
+128 KVTFVTGEDD

-149 LYSNLEDIREEILR
+149 LYSNLEDIREEILN
-163 VIQDRSVDI
+163 VIQDRNVNI

-178 VLQIGASAQRHYD
+178 VIQIGASAQRHYD
-191 EGDLVMWDECEERD
+191 EGDLVMWDECEEQD

-234 VLLQRQF
+234 ALLQRQF
-241 GFLLDE
+241 GFLLVE

-256 DVLVEAQ
+256 DVLIESQ

-301 TTESVVTEDNVI
+301 TAESVVTEDNVI
-313 EGDAAGNDAAENDK
+313 
-327 TSDNA
+327 
-332 AENDATEDRS
+332 
-342 EDIEECVGELHMTMD
+342 VGELRMTMD

-387 CVGHAV
+387 CAGHAV

-406 GGTLSVDDLIELS
+406 GETLSVDDLIELS

-429 DENLEQVEVLDWFSL
+429 DENLEQVEVLDWFNL

>member
-30 VIDDDSLEKYE
+30 VIDDDSLERYQE
-41 DYNGEY
+41 YDGEY
-47 RDELRRKVN
+47 KSELHRKVN

-74 EDMLCDM
+74 DDMLCDL
-81 YIHMGKDSLCTT
+81 YIHMGKESLCTT

-149 LYSNLEDIREEILR
+149 LYSNLEDIREAILN

-178 VLQIGASAQRHYD
+178 VIQIGASAQRHYD
-191 EGDLVMWDECEERD
+191 EGDLVMWDECEEQD
-205 KPEICRKLEF
+205 KPEIHG
-215 CPEHSNTEINNEVF
+215 EHE
-229 LDDEY
+229 EY
-234 VLLQRQF
+234 MLLQKQAM
-241 GFLLDE
+241 FLIED

-256 DVLVEAQ
+256 DVLIESQ
-263 SLLFGDGAETFAE
+263 EFLFGGGEMAFAE
-276 NRRRFESW
+276 NTKRFEAW
-284 WRDNCEVTGCHP
+284 WETHNEISYCQPE
-296 GQESD
+296 QKSD
-301 TTESVVTEDNVI
+301 TAENVVTED
-313 EGDAAGNDAAENDK
+313 DAAGNDVIEDDVAW
-327 TSDNA
+327 
-332 AENDATEDRS
+332 NDATDNHFEDVKACGGGIR
-342 EDIEECVGELHMTMD
+342 MTMD

-369 IYLLGAVYDDN
+369 TYLLGAVYDDN

-406 GGTLSVDDLIELS
+406 GETLSTDDLIELS

-429 DENLEQVEVLDWFSL
+429 DENLEQVEVLDWFSI

>member
-30 VIDDDSLEKYE
+30 VIDDDSLERYQE
-41 DYNGEY
+41 YDGDY
-47 RDELRRKVN
+47 RPELHRKVN

-74 EDMLCDM
+74 DDMLCDM

-100 TEEFENVREVSLS
+100 TEEFENVREISLS

-138 EDEVFDDFDYF
+138 VDEVFDDFDYF
-149 LYSNLEDIREEILR
+149 LYSNLEDIREEILN

-256 DVLVEAQ
+256 DVLIESQ

-284 WRDNCEVTGCHP
+284 WRDNCEVTGCQP
-296 GQESD
+296 GQNS
-301 TTESVVTEDNVI
+301 
-313 EGDAAGNDAAENDK
+313 DAAGNDAAENDK
-327 TSDNA
+327 TNDNA
-332 AENDATEDRS
+332 AENDVTEDRF
-342 EDIEECVGELHMTMD
+342 EDIEECVDELHMTMD

-406 GGTLSVDDLIELS
+406 GETLSADDLIELS

-429 DENLEQVEVLDWFSL
+429 DENLEQVEVLDWFNL